1 MTSRR
6 NDLRQRRRL
15 VIISRKLVQ
24 VGFIFLFLYPLVP
37 VIFRRLTYS
46 PALTFSSWLLPWDP
60 LLLFGQ
66 AAHGEWL
73 WLVIGAPLFLLSLS
87 LIVGRSFCGW
97 VCPMGTALDLVHFLT
112 GWRRFK
118 RRKLLTVSG
127 GAHRNDWLRYY
138 LLIAIVAG
146 GLVSTQ
152 LLGVFDPLV
161 IFQRTATTLM
171 NDVFATQAMGLRIYF
186 SVISLVFIGMAVLEF
201 WQPRFWCR
209 NLCPMGALI
218 GLVSRWSLL
227 NRKVTT
233 DCTSCGECLR
243 MCPMRAI
250 PREMHNT
257 DYSDCTFCLECEGAC
272 PKEGISF
279 GFGPLAQ
286 KTWQKNDAGV
296 DADVIQRRQGHYAPA
311 PRKNGVSRVNRR
323 RFVDGAVA
331 GAAGLAIVPLIGLSS
346 NRGVIRPPGAL
357 PEEEFIRTC
366 ILCQECVRVCPTGGL
381 RPTFLES
388 GLAGIGTP
396 QLVARQGACS
406 IKPSCPDLCAK
417 VCPTGALRPIQPEQ
431 LKIGLAQVDHSL
443 CLAWDQ
449 GSRCLVCV
457 EACLNNA
464 AQAYQGR
471 VTVDPQKCTGCGRC
485 ESGCPVAGSA
495 IRVYPLDKTAL

>member
-1 MTSRR
+1 MTSRK
-6 NDLRQRRRL
+6 NDLHKRRRL
-15 VIISRKLVQ
+15 VKVSRKLVQ
-24 VGFIFLFLYPLVP
+24 IGFAFLFLYPLLP
-37 VIFRRLTYS
+37 VIYRRATYS
-46 PALTFSSWLLPWDP
+46 TAPTFSSWLMPWDP
-60 LLLFGQ
+60 LLLIGQ
-66 AAHGEWL
+66 VAHQEWL
-73 WLVIGAPLFLLSLS
+73 WIVIGAPLFLLSLS
-87 LIVGRSFCGW
+87 VIVGRSFCGW
-97 VCPMGTALDLVHFLT
+97 VCPMGTVLDVVHSFT

-118 RRKLLTVSG
+118 RRKLLTTSG
-127 GAHRNDWLRYY
+127 GVHRNDWLRYY

-146 GLVSTQ
+146 GLVSSQ

-171 NDVFATQAMGLRIYF
+171 NDIFATQAVGLRVYF
-186 SVISLVFIGMAVLEF
+186 SVISIVFIGMAALEF

-209 NLCPMGALI
+209 NLCPMGGLI
-218 GLVSRWSLL
+218 GLASRWSLL
-227 NRKVTT
+227 NRRVTS
-233 DCTSCGECLR
+233 DCTNCGECLR

-250 PREMHNT
+250 PREVHNT

-279 GFGPLAQ
+279 GFGTLAL
-286 KTWQKNDAGV
+286 KTWQKNDAGLE
-296 DADVIQRRQGHYAPA
+296 ADVVQRRQGRYVPA
-311 PRKNGVSRVNRR
+311 GRKNVSPKLTRR
-323 RFVDGAVA
+323 RLLDGTAAGVA
-331 GAAGLAIVPLIGLSS
+331 GLVIVPLVGLSAH
-346 NRGVIRPPGAL
+346 RGVIRPPGAL
-357 PEEEFIRTC
+357 PEAEFVRTC

-381 RPTFLES
+381 RPVFLES

-396 QLVARQGACS
+396 QLVSRQGACS

-417 VCPTGALRPIQPEQ
+417 VCPTGALRPIRPEQ
-431 LKIGLAQVDHSL
+431 LKIGLAHVDHSL

-449 GSRCLVCV
+449 GTRCLVCV

-495 IRVYPLDKTAL
+495 IHVYPLETI